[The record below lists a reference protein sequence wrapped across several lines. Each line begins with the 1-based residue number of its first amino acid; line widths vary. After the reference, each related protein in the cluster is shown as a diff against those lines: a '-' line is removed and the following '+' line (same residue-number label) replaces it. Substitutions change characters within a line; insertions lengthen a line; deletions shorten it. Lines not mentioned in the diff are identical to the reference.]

1 MTLGDV
7 AGALQT
13 HQRFLVTTHQNAD
26 GDAIGSL
33 LAMTHLLRVELE
45 KYVVAVLPD
54 PLVKRY
60 QFLPGLDGLVTPDEA
75 AKLGPWDAVVTVDVS
90 TPERI
95 GDVYKMITPEMVR
108 INVDHHVTNPRT
120 DDICW
125 VDTNASATCEMMVD
139 MYRELNVVPTADVA
153 TALYTGIITDTGQLA
168 FQGTTPKAIHA
179 AADLVDQG
187 AEYERVAREVY
198 LKTEEAQVRSL
209 GGTLSRMQ
217 IHDDGR
223 FAISWI
229 GPDEQGIDHEGFVN
243 HLLNIETVEVAALI
257 RPLASGEWKLSMR
270 SAGLVD
276 VSVLAKKVNGGGH
289 PLAAGG
295 TLGQASLEEAI
306 LVVKKMC
313 LEALRAARG

>member
-1 MTLGDV
+1 
-7 AGALQT
+7 
-13 HQRFLVTTHQNAD
+13 
-26 GDAIGSL
+26 
-33 LAMTHLLRVELE
+33 
-45 KYVVAVLPD
+45 
-54 PLVKRY
+54 
-60 QFLPGLDGLVTPDEA
+60 
-75 AKLGPWDAVVTVDVS
+75 
-90 TPERI
+90 
-95 GDVYKMITPEMVR
+95 
-108 INVDHHVTNPRT
+108 
-120 DDICW
+120 
-125 VDTNASATCEMMVD
+125 
-139 MYRELNVVPTADVA
+139 
-153 TALYTGIITDTGQLA
+153 
-168 FQGTTPKAIHA
+168 
-179 AADLVDQG
+179 
-187 AEYERVAREVY
+187 
-198 LKTEEAQVRSL
+198 
-209 GGTLSRMQ
+209 MQ